1 MSRQVR
7 NRVTAT
13 ALGVFLLG
21 AALVT
26 TGTANAEQVAGGGR
40 QVVFAGGG
48 VLGLPCR
55 STPSVE
61 SMTIPA
67 DGTVRLV
74 NRTGYAS
81 RLWLDGESMGTVPD
95 DGSTEVVFR
104 RGTTAVTLDPTCAIT
119 DQATPVLVTTSPRL
133 TTRPDPTP
141 TPEEPEPTP
150 AQTLAAPADP
160 ETPDE
165 PMDSSA
171 TLPGPAA
178 PASRPPTT
186 PARPSTVRPDA
197 TPSRNAPH
205 SATTRASRA
214 ATRSAATAVQAMPL
228 GGAAPRVRTRTPVRG
243 TARAVVPAFSGMPPG
258 EDKTILPGVPTPD
271 LPSPPETAP
280 ALAAGA
286 PSGIVAA
293 EPVAAMRPLP
303 ASQPDGLLAAI
314 ATIMVAGVSIAVI
327 RAFVSQRASRA
338 EVA

>member
-21 AALVT
+21 AALLT

-48 VLGLPCR
+48 GVLGLSCR

-81 RLWLDGESMGTVPD
+81 RLRLDGESMGTIPD
-95 DGSTEVVFR
+95 DGSTEVAFR

-119 DQATPVLVTTSPRL
+119 DQATPVLVTASPRMPTL
-133 TTRPDPTP
+133 PDPIP
-141 TPEEPEPTP
+141 TPEDPEPTP
-150 AQTLAAPADP
+150 APTMAAPDDP
-160 ETPDE
+160 DAPDE
-165 PMDSSA
+165 PKDGTS
-171 TLPGPAA
+171 TLPGPAV
-178 PASRPPTT
+178 PTSRPS
-186 PARPSTVRPDA
+186 ARPSTVRPDSTKSRVA
-197 TPSRNAPH
+197 TR

-214 ATRSAATAVQAMPL
+214 AARSAATAVQAMPL
-228 GGAAPRVRTRTPVRG
+228 GGAASRVQTRSQAPG
-243 TARAVVPAFSGMPPG
+243 TAGAVVPAFSGMPLG
-258 EDKTILPGVPTPD
+258 DDRALLPGVPTLE
-271 LPSPPETAP
+271 LPAPPETAP
-280 ALAAGA
+280 ALPAGP
-286 PSGIVAA
+286 PSDIVAA

-303 ASQPDGLLAAI
+303 DPQPIGMLAVI
-314 ATIMVAGVSIAVI
+314 ATIMVVGVSTGVI
-327 RAFVSQRASRA
+327 RTFVSQRASRA
-338 EVA
+338 SVA